1 MVGQKISAWGAIL
14 IVPSLIAG
22 VFGMNFK
29 SAWWIEADHG
39 FEVMVAVMVLVALSL
54 YLWFKRS
61 GWL

>member
-1 MVGQKISAWGAIL
+1 
-14 IVPSLIAG
+14 

-39 FEVMVAVMVLVALSL
+39 FEVMVALMVLVALSL